1 MYQIEDLKYLNGTR
15 LLLIIATNYLFVF
28 FQTVVG
34 SYAFGHYL
42 MYGLG
47 AGPVVVVLSCMA
59 VVPAVARL
67 INRRRMD
74 LVEHAGTEFYMRYM

>member
-34 SYAFGHYL
+34 SYAFGYYL

-47 AGPVVVVLSCMA
+47 AGPVVMMLACMT
-59 VVPAVARL
+59 VIPAAARF

-74 LVEHAGTEFYMRYM
+74 LVEHAGAEFYMRYM